1 HNFLE
6 QSKANESNYKP
17 ENLITKSELATQ
29 GEKCS
34 FMGSS
39 LGKKKPV
46 PQSIVSIDAFNKTHQ
61 ATKEALLHNLNHQ
74 ITTKP
79 AKIETTPHL
88 KNYKLHKLP
97 PEIFIHIF
105 EFFPISFLLSNISV
119 VCKEW
124 YSYVWNSHTL
134 WHTLELNLM
143 EPIMFEPFKSF
154 CKLHTKKL
162 KSVKR
167 LIYTSD
173 KVTFV
178 SIHGILDYF
187 NCSSLNYIQW
197 NYWNDSNMDRLS
209 SFTNLTELGFRYCNL
224 QNLDG

>member
-1 HNFLE
+1 
-6 QSKANESNYKP
+6 
-17 ENLITKSELATQ
+17 
-29 GEKCS
+29 
-34 FMGSS
+34 
-39 LGKKKPV
+39 
-46 PQSIVSIDAFNKTHQ
+46 
-61 ATKEALLHNLNHQ
+61 
-74 ITTKP
+74 
-79 AKIETTPHL
+79 
-88 KNYKLHKLP
+88 
-97 PEIFIHIF
+97 IF

-224 QNLDG
+224 QNLDGIEYLTKLTKLYLQDCPYLENLDGIASLINLSKLDLQYCKKLQNVYGLSKLTQLRELNLRHCDNIFNVDVFTTLTELTE